1 MVRSLLHL
9 FSHGMN
15 EWLLQR
21 LSAIIMT
28 LYILAFAVVLLL
40 SRPLD
45 YAGWRGLFELEAVK
59 IASFAFFLSL
69 LLHAWIGVQ
78 DVLSDYIRSNGLRT
92 VLKFSA
98 GAVLVVLGVW
108 TIRILWGI
116 AA

>member
-9 FSHGMN
+9 FSHGMS

-21 LSAIIMT
+21 VTAVVMT
-28 LYILAFAVVLLL
+28 LYVLAFAVVLLL
-40 SRPLD
+40 SQPFTYVR
-45 YAGWRGLFELEAVK
+45 WHGLFELQAVK

-78 DVLSDYIRSNGLRT
+78 DVLSDYVKLNGLR
-92 VLKFSA
+92 
-98 GAVLVVLGVW
+98 AVLRFTAGVVLLVLGLW
-108 TIRILWGI
+108 SLQILWGI

>member
-9 FSHGMN
+9 FSHGMS

-21 LSAIIMT
+21 LTAIVMT
-28 LYILAFAVVLLL
+28 VYVVLAGIVLLL

-45 YAGWRGLFELEAVK
+45 YTAWRGLFDQQTVK
-59 IASFAFFLSL
+59 IATLAFMLSL

-78 DVLSDYIRSNGLRT
+78 DVLSDYVKYSRLRAA
-92 VLKFSA
+92 LKA
-98 GAVLVVLGVW
+98 AAAVALVAMGVW
-108 TIRILWGI
+108 SIQILWGS